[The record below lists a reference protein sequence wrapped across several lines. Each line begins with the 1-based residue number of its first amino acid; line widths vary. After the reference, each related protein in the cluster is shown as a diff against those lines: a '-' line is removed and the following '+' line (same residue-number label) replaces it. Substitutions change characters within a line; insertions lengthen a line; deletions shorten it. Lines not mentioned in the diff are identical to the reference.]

1 MWELKDLHPLAPFY
15 GGLLAESRETAA
27 GDERAFRLFEA
38 ALDCPSPPARD
49 GAARKLLDLLLKNP
63 DRRRAEELRDRLG
76 KKKPAPEAGSSLR
89 ALFDAV
95 RYTLGDFDQILREH
109 GSEKSQTPGK
119 DRPPGETR
127 SPWEEAF
134 YLAAAL
140 QTGTGF
146 RGETAGTEGFTPDL
160 LAFFLGQPPGAA
172 YYWIYRI
179 LEGLAQSPFT
189 QAESAAVA
197 GRLAVFRYAYNE
209 GLEWFRLVLDQD
221 ESLFFRHPELLS
233 DLGRA
238 FQYGPAPQE
247 GAALFANWAGR
258 PEIQDGK
265 TIPAL
270 GVELPNP
277 EETLGDFRYRL
288 LFFSGRI
295 ERQRERY
302 PEAAELF
309 TRALSLAPDSVQE
322 DACIWYIL
330 SINLMRQPE
339 TAARFLGDYAP
350 LWHDPAYF
358 GDILDQLSRNLTV
371 RRQWTVMAEVFSRIR
386 PWADRATVAKYAYIL
401 GRAVSEGYL
410 SEAEAAAALPGA
422 AASGSPLSGTGTY
435 GAGRLG
441 QVFFNI
447 AFEEGSGS
455 FYYRAL
461 AASRLGQR
469 GSPIPGKQEAA
480 AEEPAPLSGET
491 LKPVPAADF
500 PHAPEMEFLLGFF
513 TFGAGDFAYPHIQ
526 TRGAQ
531 LTIPELRVLAQAY
544 QDAGYWGES
553 IRIVSAYMGREE
565 YEITRADMELC
576 YPRPFKDLAEGYAR
590 ETRVPIEILYGL
602 IRTESYF
609 IPDISARVGAIGL
622 TQLMPATAREMA
634 GRLSRWGVPNYIE
647 NDAIDLQD
655 PWINI
660 HLGSFYLNYPMAHLQ
675 PPLLALLAY
684 NGGMGRVQRWRAAEP
699 KLPPDLFLETIELQE
714 TRDYGRKVLGAAAA
728 YGYLYYNMTMEGVIA
743 DTLM

>member
-1 MWELKDLHPLAPFY
+1 MGELKALHPLAPFY
-15 GGLLAESRETAA
+15 GGVLAESRETAA

-49 GAARKLLDLLLKNP
+49 AAARKLLDLLLKNP
-63 DRRRAEELRDRLG
+63 DRRRAEELRKLLG
-76 KKKPAPEAGSSLR
+76 KKKPDPEAGSSLG

-95 RYTLGDFDQILREH
+95 RYILGGFDQLLREH
-109 GSEKSQTPGK
+109 GPEKSRTPEK
-119 DRPPGETR
+119 DKPPGGTRFPGETS

-140 QTGTGF
+140 QTGTGSP
-146 RGETAGTEGFTPDL
+146 GETAGTEGFTRDL
-160 LAFFLGQPPGAA
+160 LDFFLGQPPGAA
-172 YYWIYRI
+172 YHWIYRI
-179 LEGLAQSPFT
+179 LEGLEQSPFT

-209 GLEWFRLVLDQD
+209 GLEWFRTVLDQD
-221 ESLFFRHPELLS
+221 ESLFFRYPELLS
-233 DLGRA
+233 ELGRA
-238 FQYGPAPQE
+238 FQYGSAPQE

-265 TIPAL
+265 SIPAVRGESL
-270 GVELPNP
+270 NP
-277 EETLGDFRYRL
+277 EETLRDFRYRL

-302 PEAAELF
+302 PEAVELF
-309 TRALSLAPDSVQE
+309 TQALSLAPDSLQE

-339 TAARFLGDYAP
+339 TAARLLGDYAP

-371 RRQWTVMAEVFSRIR
+371 RRWWTVMAEAFPRIR

-422 AASGSPLSGTGTY
+422 AASGTY
-435 GAGRLG
+435 GAGGLG
-441 QVFFNI
+441 NVFFNI

-469 GSPIPGKQEAA
+469 GSPIPGKEETA
-480 AEEPAPLSGET
+480 AEEPAPPSGGT

-500 PHAPEMEFLLGFF
+500 PHPPDMEFLLGFF
-513 TFGAGDFAYPHIQ
+513 TFGAGTFAYPYIQ
-526 TRGAQ
+526 TRAAQ

-544 QDAGYWGES
+544 QDTGYWGES

-576 YPRPFKDLAEGYAR
+576 YPRPFKDLTEGYAR
-590 ETRVPIEILYGL
+590 ETGVPIEILYGL

-609 IPDISARVGAIGL
+609 IPDISSRVGAIGL
-622 TQLMPATAREMA
+622 TQLMPSTAREMA
-634 GRLSRWGVPNYIE
+634 GRLSRGGGPDYIE
-647 NDAIDLQD
+647 NDALDLRD
-655 PWINI
+655 PGINI
-660 HLGSFYLNYPMAHLQ
+660 HLGSFYLNYLMDHLQ

-684 NGGMGRVQRWRAAEP
+684 NGGMGRVRRWRAAEP
-699 KLPPDLFLETIELQE
+699 ELPPDLFLETIELQE